1 MRPLFAILEDIM
13 RLSTS
18 TNIVFNR
25 PDGRKA
31 SIQESIRLCSA
42 AGYKV
47 MDMNFHDCTTFKLPF
62 VTGNWRSWIEDVKN
76 TADECGIE
84 FSQAHSSFYNFCDP
98 LAANKEFMD
107 QMVLRS
113 MECAGILGVKWVV
126 IHAGTDFRSA
136 RLVRDSKRKNIEY
149 LKPVVEH
156 AARHNVGVAI
166 ENLWELQ
173 ISPLRRY
180 TTTAEELVELVD
192 DLSEQYPNV
201 GICWD
206 VEHANIMRQSQTACL
221 DVVGSR
227 LKATHISDNTGINN
241 DHILPF
247 HGETDWYEIMKALKR
262 IGYEGDFTYE
272 AHQCTNRLPDEL
284 LLPLLKYSVEV
295 GNYLLSLE

>member
-1 MRPLFAILEDIM
+1 M

-25 PDGRKA
+25 PDGHKA
-31 SIQESIRLCSA
+31 SIQESIRICSA
-42 AGYKV
+42 VGYKV

-62 VTGNWRSWIEDVKN
+62 VNENYQIWLEDVKQ
-76 TADECGIE
+76 TADDCGIE

-98 LAANKEFMD
+98 NFPNKEFMD
-107 QMVLRS
+107 RMVLRS
-113 MECAGILGVKWVV
+113 VECAEVLGVKWVV
-126 IHAGTDFRSA
+126 IHAGTDYASA
-136 RLVRDSKRKNIEY
+136 CLVQDSKKKNIEY
-149 LKPVVEH
+149 FKHVIDF
-156 AARHNVGVAI
+156 AGQHNVGIAI
-166 ENLWELQ
+166 ENLWDLN

-180 TTTAEELVELVD
+180 TTTSEELVELVD
-192 DLSEQYPNV
+192 ELSLLYPNV

-206 VEHANIMRQSQTACL
+206 CEHAEIMKQSQTKCL
-221 DVVGSR
+221 ELIGER

-247 HGETDWYEIMKALKR
+247 NGTTDWYEVMSVLKR

-272 AHQCTNRLPDEL
+272 AHRCTNRLPDEL

-295 GNYLLSLE
+295 GNFLLSLK

>member
-1 MRPLFAILEDIM
+1 M

-31 SIQESIRLCSA
+31 PIQTSIRLCSE
-42 AGYKV
+42 AGYRV
-47 MDMNFHDCTTFKLPF
+47 MDMNFHDCTTFRLPF
-62 VTGNWRSWIEDVKN
+62 ITDQWEHWIQDVKQI
-76 TADECGIE
+76 AEDHAIE

-98 LAANKEFMD
+98 FAKDKEFLD

-126 IHAGTDFRSA
+126 IHAGTDFSSA
-136 RLVRDSKRKNIEY
+136 RLVADSKKKNLEY
-149 LKPVVEH
+149 FRPVLEH

-173 ISPLRRY
+173 ISPKRRY
-180 TTTAEELVELVD
+180 TTTAEELVDLVD
-192 DLSEQYPNV
+192 TLSLEFPNV

-206 VEHANIMRQSQTACL
+206 VEHANIMQQSQTANL
-221 DVVGSR
+221 ELIGNR

-247 HGETDWYEIMKALKR
+247 NGLTNWAEIMQALKR

-284 LLPLLKYSVEV
+284 LLPLLRYSVEV
-295 GNYLLSLE
+295 GNYLLSL

>member
-1 MRPLFAILEDIM
+1 M

-25 PDGRKA
+25 PDGHKA
-31 SIQESIRLCSA
+31 SIQESIRLCAA

-62 VTGNWRSWIEDVKN
+62 VTDKWEAWLNDVKQ
-76 TADECGIE
+76 TAQECGIE
-84 FSQAHSSFYNFCDP
+84 FSQAHSSFYNFCDSNAP
-98 LAANKEFMD
+98 NKDFMD

-113 MECAGILGVKWVV
+113 MKCAGALGVKWVV
-126 IHAGTDFRSA
+126 IHAGTDFESP
-136 RLVRDSKRKNIEY
+136 RLVRDSKRKNMEYFKPVIEY
-149 LKPVVEH
+149 AGEQH
-156 AARHNVGVAI
+156 VGVAI
-166 ENLWELQ
+166 ENLWELN
-173 ISPLRRY
+173 ISPKRRY

-192 DLSEQYPNV
+192 ELSLLYPNV

-206 VEHANIMRQSQTACL
+206 NEHANIMQQSQTAAL
-221 DVVGSR
+221 ELIGDR

-247 HGETDWYEIMKALKR
+247 NGITDWYEIMAALNK
-262 IGYEGDFTYE
+262 IGYKGDFTYE
-272 AHQCTNRLPDEL
+272 AHQSTNRLPDEL

-295 GNYLLSLE
+295 GNYLLSLK

>member
-1 MRPLFAILEDIM
+1 M

-25 PDGRKA
+25 PDGHKA
-31 SIQESIRLCSA
+31 SIQESIRLCSE

-62 VTGNWRSWIEDVKN
+62 VTDKWEAWLNDVKQ
-76 TADECGIE
+76 TAVECGIE

-98 LAANKEFMD
+98 KAPNKEFMD

-113 MECAGILGVKWVV
+113 MKCAGELGIKWVV
-126 IHAGTDFRSA
+126 IHAGTDFDSV
-136 RLVRDSKRKNIEY
+136 RLVHDSKRKNIEY
-149 LKPVVEH
+149 LKPVIEY
-156 AARHNVGVAI
+156 AGEQNVGVAI
-166 ENLWELQ
+166 ENLWELS
-173 ISPLRRY
+173 ISPKRRY

-192 DLSEQYPNV
+192 ELSLLYPNV

-206 VEHANIMRQSQTACL
+206 NEHANIMQQSQTAAL
-221 DVVGSR
+221 ELIGDR

-247 HGETDWYEIMKALKR
+247 NGLTDWYEIMAALNK
-262 IGYEGDFTYE
+262 IGYKGDFTYE
-272 AHQCTNRLPDEL
+272 AHQSTNRLPDEL

-295 GNYLLSLE
+295 GNYLLSLK

>member
-1 MRPLFAILEDIM
+1 M

-31 SIQESIRLCSA
+31 PIQTSIRLCA
-42 AGYKV
+42 EAGYRI
-47 MDMNFHDCTTFKLPF
+47 MDMNFHDCTTFRLPF
-62 VTGNWRSWIEDVKN
+62 TGNQWEHWIQDVKQ
-76 TADECGIE
+76 TAEENSVE

-98 LAANKEFMD
+98 FAKDKEFLD

-126 IHAGTDFRSA
+126 IHAGTDFASA
-136 RLVRDSKRKNIEY
+136 RMVADSKKKNLDY
-149 LKPVVEH
+149 FRPVLEH

-173 ISPLRRY
+173 ISPKRRY
-180 TTTAEELVELVD
+180 TTTAEELVDLVD
-192 DLSEQYPNV
+192 TLGLEFPNV

-206 VEHANIMRQSQTACL
+206 VEHANIMQQSQTENL
-221 DVVGSR
+221 KLIGNR

-247 HGETDWYEIMKALKR
+247 NGITDWGEIMQALKG

-284 LLPLLKYSVEV
+284 LLPLLRYSVEV
-295 GNYLLSLE
+295 GNYLLSL

>member
-1 MRPLFAILEDIM
+1 M

-25 PDGRKA
+25 PNGRKA

-62 VTGNWRSWIEDVKN
+62 VGDEWKSWLFDVKR
-76 TADECGIE
+76 TADECGVE
-84 FSQAHSSFYNFCDP
+84 FTQAHSSFYNFCDP
-98 LAANKEFMD
+98 FAPNKEFMD

-113 MECAGILGVKWVV
+113 IGSASILGVKWIV
-126 IHAGTDFRSA
+126 IHAGTDFNSA
-136 RLVRDSKRKNIEY
+136 RPVFDSKRKNIEY
-149 LKPVVEH
+149 LKPVIEY
-156 AARHNVGVAI
+156 AARFNVGVAI

-192 DLSEQYPNV
+192 DLSESYSNV

-206 VEHANIMRQSQTACL
+206 VEHANIMKQSQTASL
-221 DVVGSR
+221 NLIGSR
-227 LKATHISDNTGINN
+227 LKATHISDNTGIVN

-247 HGETDWYEIMKALKR
+247 NGNTDWFEIMKVLKA

-272 AHQCTNRLPDEL
+272 AHQSTNRLPDDL

>member
-1 MRPLFAILEDIM
+1 M

-25 PDGRKA
+25 PDGHKA
-31 SIQESIRLCSA
+31 PIQQSVRLCSE

-62 VTGNWRSWIEDVKN
+62 VTNKWEEWIYDVKN
-76 TADECGIE
+76 TAEQCGIE

-98 LAANKEFMD
+98 NAPNKEFMD
-107 QMVLRS
+107 QMVMRS
-113 MECAGILGVKWVV
+113 MEAAGILGVKWVV
-126 IHAGTDFRSA
+126 IHAGTDFESA
-136 RLVRDSKRKNIEY
+136 RLVYDSKRKNIEY
-149 LKPVVEH
+149 LKPVIEY

-166 ENLWELQ
+166 ENLWELS
-173 ISPLRRY
+173 ISPHRRY

-192 DLSEQYPNV
+192 DLSQEYSNV

-206 VEHANIMRQSQTACL
+206 FEHANIMKQSQTACL
-221 DVVGSR
+221 DLIGDR
-227 LKATHISDNTGINN
+227 LKATHVSDNTGINN

-247 HGETDWYEIMKALKR
+247 NGNTDWYEIMTLLKR
-262 IGYEGDFTYE
+262 LGYKGDFTYE

-284 LLPLLKYSVEV
+284 LLPLLKYSVAV
-295 GNYLLSLE
+295 GDYLLSLE